1 MKNTELFRIALDDVA
16 ATSLITL
23 YCHALESQSRNP
35 IITDP
40 KAVELMQLF
49 SPELARSENRLHRK
63 MAAGRLDQKM
73 IVYIAV
79 RTRRYDQYVTDFL
92 KQAPQGIVVNI
103 SCGFDTRFYRIDN
116 GQVDFYDLDL
126 PEIIEIKQKFL
137 TENSRY
143 HFIPSSALNYEWM
156 ERLLRP
162 RKRPVM
168 FVAEGVFMYLHTV
181 EVRELVL
188 KLQAEFPGS
197 ELVCEVFNAL
207 WLTRPWKRMI
217 NFKMQRELHLGQDA
231 TFNFGIW
238 DSRDME
244 KWNPGIE
251 FLDDWT
257 CLDEP
262 EPKIGWLR
270 LFRHVELFRKTQWT
284 VHYRL
289 N

>member
-1 MKNTELFRIALDDVA
+1 MKNTKLFSIALSDVA

-23 YCHALESQSRNP
+23 YCHALESETEDP
-35 IITDP
+35 IIKDP

-49 SPELARSENRLHRK
+49 NLELAKSENKLHRQ
-63 MAAGRLDQKM
+63 MAAGKLDQKM
-73 IVYIAV
+73 VVHIAT
-79 RTRRYDQYVTDFL
+79 RARRYDQYVKDFL
-92 KQAPQGIVVNI
+92 TQSPHGSIVNI
-103 SCGFDTRFYRIDN
+103 GCGFDTRFYRIDN
-116 GQVDFYDLDL
+116 REVDFYDLDF
-126 PEIIEIKQKFL
+126 PEVIEIKQKFL

-143 HFIPSSALNYEWM
+143 HFIPSSVLNYQWM
-156 ERLLRP
+156 EWLFQP
-162 RKRPVM
+162 RNRPVM
-168 FVAEGVFMYLHTV
+168 FVAEGVFPYLHTA

-207 WLTRPWKRMI
+207 WLTQPWKRMI
-217 NFKMQRELHLGQDA
+217 NFKMQRELHMGQDA
-231 TFNFGIW
+231 TFNFGIRA
-238 DSRDME
+238 SQDME
-244 KWNPGIE
+244 KWNSGIE

-257 CLDEP
+257 YLDEP

-270 LFRHVELFRKTQWT
+270 LLRHVELFRKTQWT